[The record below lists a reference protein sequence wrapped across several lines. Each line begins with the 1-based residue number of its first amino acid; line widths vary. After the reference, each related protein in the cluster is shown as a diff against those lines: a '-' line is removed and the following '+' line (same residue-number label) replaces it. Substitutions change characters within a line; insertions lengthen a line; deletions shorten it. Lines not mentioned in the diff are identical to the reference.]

1 MFKKATLK
9 TLFKLW
15 DKGSFSVVF
24 WDGEE
29 VAYGSGKSAF
39 KIIFHQEPKLNDVKK
54 NLVLTLGEAFMDGI
68 IDFEGSLDDVI
79 ATLFK
84 NNGNEAKIDFHLKD
98 LAHQLKEIDEVI
110 ESKNIHKHYDLG
122 NDFFALWLDKTM
134 SYSCAYFKTQ
144 ADTLEQAQLQKIDHS
159 LKKLNLNKNEHLLD
173 IGCGWGWLAIRAAQ
187 QYKVHATGI
196 TLSKEQ
202 YEGARSRVHEFGL
215 DELVDIRLA
224 NYMDMDPKQE
234 KFDKIVSIGMF
245 EHVGKKYL
253 PLYFSKVNALLKE
266 NGTFLL
272 HSIMANFESPTNS
285 WIKTYIFPGGYVPT
299 LRETMQLL
307 PEFDFHVLHTE
318 SLRLH
323 YAKTLDCWNS
333 NFQQKLPEVRKL
345 LYDERF
351 IRMWGLYLS
360 GCASAFR
367 TGGID
372 IYQCLLTKGIDNNI
386 PMTADYMYK

>member
-29 VAYGSGKSAF
+29 VAYGSKKPAF
-39 KIIFHQEPKLNDVKK
+39 KIKFHQEPNLNDVKK

-98 LAHQLKEIDEVI
+98 LTHQIKEIDEEI

-159 LKKLNLNKNEHLLD
+159 LKKLNLNPNEHLLD

-202 YEGARSRVHEFGL
+202 YEGARSRVHELGL

-234 KFDKIVSIGMF
+234 KFDKIISIGMF

-253 PLYFSKVNALLKE
+253 PLYFSKVNALLKDK
-266 NGTFLL
+266 GTFLL

-323 YAKTLDCWNS
+323 YAKTLDCWND
-333 NFQQKLPEVRKL
+333 NFQKNLPEVRK

-351 IRMWGLYLS
+351 IRMWGLYLT

>member
-323 YAKTLDCWNS
+323 YAKTLDCWND
-333 NFQQKLPEVRKL
+333 NFQKKLPEVRK

>member
-98 LAHQLKEIDEVI
+98 LARQLKEIDEVI

>member
-323 YAKTLDCWNS
+323 YAKTLDCWND
-333 NFQQKLPEVRKL
+333 NFQKKLPEVRK

-351 IRMWGLYLS
+351 IRMWGLYLT

-372 IYQCLLTKGIDNNI
+372 IYQCLLTKGINNNI

>member
-159 LKKLNLNKNEHLLD
+159 LKKLNLNPNEHLLD

-323 YAKTLDCWNS
+323 YAKTLDCWND
-333 NFQQKLPEVRKL
+333 NFQKKLPEVRK

-351 IRMWGLYLS
+351 IRMWGLYLT

-372 IYQCLLTKGIDNNI
+372 IYQCLLTKGINNNI

>member
-1 MFKKATLK
+1 MLKKTTLK
-9 TLFKLW
+9 ALFKLW

-29 VAYGSGKSAF
+29 VYYGSEKAVF
-39 KIIFHQEPKLNDVKK
+39 KIIFHKEPTLNNVKK
-54 NLVLTLGEAFMDGI
+54 DLILTLGEAYMDGI

-84 NNGNEAKIDFHLKD
+84 NNGNEAKADFHLKD
-98 LAHQLKEIDEVI
+98 LTHQLKEIDEAI

-134 SYSCAYFKTQ
+134 SYSCAYFKTEK
-144 ADTLEQAQLQKIDHS
+144 DTLEQAQLQKIDHS
-159 LKKLNLNKNEHLLD
+159 LKKLNLTANEHLLD

-187 QYKVHATGI
+187 QYKVYATGI

-202 YEGARSRVHEFGL
+202 YEGARARVHELGL

-224 NYMDMDPKQE
+224 NYMDMNPKQE
-234 KFDKIVSIGMF
+234 RFDKIVSIGMF

-253 PLYFSKVNALLKE
+253 PLYFSKVNALLKDK
-266 NGTFLL
+266 GTFLL
-272 HSIMANFESPTNS
+272 HSIMSNFESPTNS

-299 LRETMQLL
+299 LRETIQLL

-323 YAKTLDCWNS
+323 YAKTLDCWND
-333 NFQQKLPEVRKL
+333 NFQQKLPEVRK

-351 IRMWGLYLS
+351 IRMWGLYLT